1 MTTTITATR
10 LRKRFDDGPEVL
22 DGAEITAA
30 GGRLTL
36 IRGSA
41 GSGRTTL
48 ARCLTGVY
56 RPDAGEVT
64 LRLDS
69 RGEVDLTAADPRTV
83 AWLRAHHIAAFD
95 GPLATAPTLS
105 AEAAVARAAGCTSAA
120 AVTGLARVGLAG
132 VAQRPLGRLRAAE
145 GRAVALVAA
154 LLSERSFI
162 VLDCPGEYI
171 SSDALASWLLEA
183 TAAGAALVVT
193 TAPDSPLESIAST
206 VGDLRKGVICWHTT
220 RSRA

>member
-1 MTTTITATR
+1 MTTTITTTR
-10 LRKRFDDGPEVL
+10 LRKRFADGAEVL
-22 DGAEITAA
+22 DGAEITAT

-162 VLDCPGEYI
+162 VLDCPEYI